1 MLTTPPRSTRT
12 DALFPYKTLFR
23 SEHLEILVRLAEQGG
38 ARHPLVISELVAG
51 AGGDAEALP
60 GIEEVGCVDGAQL
73 DDAAGAAAAVERRG
87 GTAQHLD
94 LLQQAGVDEQPA
106 VMGGA
111 EILPRPVDQHDDVR
125 AREAADRRHLAIA
138 PRAA

>member
-73 DDAAGAAAAVERRG
+73 EDAAGAAARSEEYTSELQSLMRHSYAVFCLKKTHKKQRIVTSTTQRR
-87 GTAQHLD
+87 L
-94 LLQQAGVDEQPA
+94 
-106 VMGGA
+106 
-111 EILPRPVDQHDDVR
+111 
-125 AREAADRRHLAIA
+125 RHY
-138 PRAA
+138 